1 MKLTR
6 GLGFDRLS
14 GLYLW
19 AVLIVV
25 FSIWQDQFRT
35 LATAHSI
42 AGERSISAI
51 LGLAIIIPLACGAF
65 DLSVGAI
72 ANFATIN
79 AVIFINDGWSWPV
92 AAVFAVLISLAIG
105 VVNGFFVVRLHV
117 SSFITTLGIGS
128 VITALQV
135 VVTDNLQPV
144 QPPSTAWANFTNQ
157 TVFGFQIVFL
167 YMLILAVILW
177 WVLQHTPVGRYLY
190 AIGSSPDAARL
201 SGVPVNRFTWLSLIA
216 SATIAGIGGVM
227 FGSLTGPSLTY
238 GAGLLLPAFAA
249 AFLGSTQIVP
259 GRFNVWGTVMSIFV
273 LATGVK
279 GLQLAYPQAQWLDP
293 MFSGAALVLAVAIAV
308 GRQRA
313 GEERTRKRLSRRG
326 GRGGTG
332 AVEVDHPANP
342 GDHERAPGA
351 IAQPAQ
357 HSHIDDS
364 EGALQ

>member
-19 AVLIVV
+19 AALILV
-25 FSIWQDQFRT
+25 FSLWQTQFHT
-35 LATAHSI
+35 MATAHTI

-65 DLSVGAI
+65 DLSVGAV

-79 AVIFINDGWSWPV
+79 AVIFINDGYSWPV
-92 AAVFAVLISLAIG
+92 AAIFAVLISLAIG

-135 VVTDNLQPV
+135 VVTNNLQPV
-144 QPPSTAWANFTNQ
+144 QPPSQGWSNFTNH

-216 SATIAGIGGVM
+216 SSTIAGIGGVM

-249 AFLGSTQIVP
+249 AFLGSTQIIP
-259 GRFNVWGTVMSIFV
+259 GRFNVWGTVLSIFV
-273 LATGVK
+273 LATGVQ

-293 MFSGAALVLAVAIAV
+293 LFSGAALVLAVAIAV

-313 GEERTRKRLSRRG
+313 GEERTRKRLSRR
-326 GRGGTG
+326 RGPTG
-332 AVEVDHPANP
+332 NASVDVARPEAP
-342 GDHERAPGA
+342 GDHERSSAA
-351 IAQPAQ
+351 VAQPAQ
-357 HSHIDDS
+357 HSHIDED

>member
-1 MKLTR
+1 MKLSR

-19 AVLIVV
+19 AVLIIV
-25 FSIWQDQFRT
+25 FSVWQPQFRT
-35 LATAHSI
+35 LSTAHTI

-79 AVIFINDGWSWPV
+79 AVLFINDGLSWPV
-92 AAVFAVLISLAIG
+92 AAILAVVISLGIG
-105 VVNGFFVVRLHV
+105 LLNGFVVVRLHV

-135 VVTDNLQPV
+135 VVTNNLQPV
-144 QPPSTAWANFTNQ
+144 QPNNSSWADFTNH
-157 TVFGFQIVFL
+157 TIFGFQIVFV
-167 YMLILAVILW
+167 YMSLLALVLW

-201 SGVPVNRFTWLSLIA
+201 SGVPVNRYTWMSLAA
-216 SATIAGIGGVM
+216 SGTIAGIGGVM

-238 GAGLLLPAFAA
+238 GSGLLLPAFAA

-273 LATGVK
+273 LATGVA

-313 GEERTRKRLSRRG
+313 GEERSRKRLVRKG
-326 GRGGTG
+326 GASGTS
-332 AVEVDHPANP
+332 VSHPAVP
-342 GDHERAPGA
+342 GDSDRSSGA

>member
-1 MKLTR
+1 MKVFR

-19 AVLIVV
+19 AGLIVL
-25 FSIWQDQFRT
+25 FSLWQEQFRT
-35 LATAHSI
+35 LSTAHTI
-42 AGERSISAI
+42 AGVRSISAI
-51 LGLAIIIPLACGAF
+51 LALAIIIPLACGAF
-65 DLSVGAI
+65 DLSVGAV

-79 AVIFINDGWSWPV
+79 AVLLINAGRSWPV
-92 AAVFAVLISLAIG
+92 AAAIAVLVSLVIG

-135 VVTDNLQPV
+135 VVTKNLQPL
-144 QPPSTAWANFTNQ
+144 QPANESWTSFTNR
-157 TVFGFQIVFL
+157 TVLGFQIVFF
-167 YMLILAVILW
+167 YMLLMAVVLW
-177 WVLQHTPVGRYLY
+177 WVMQHTPVGRYLY

-201 SGVPVNRFTWLSLIA
+201 SGVPVNRYTWMSLVA
-216 SATIAGIGGVM
+216 SSTIAGIGGVM

-238 GAGLLLPAFAA
+238 GSGLLLPAFAA
-249 AFLGSTQIVP
+249 AFLGSTQIVT

-273 LATGVK
+273 LATGVA

-293 MFSGAALVLAVAIAV
+293 MFSGSALVLAVAIAV

-313 GEERTRKRLSRRG
+313 GEERSRKRLVNKGSG
-326 GRGGTG
+326 SGVSVGR
-332 AVEVDHPANP
+332 PAAP
-342 GDHERAPGA
+342 GDHERSAGA

-357 HSHIDDS
+357 HSHIDDAS
-364 EGALQ
+364 AASL